1 MLREGAEEDRRSP
14 ENIRVLWDK
23 IPSAPDSTGL
33 ESCKKILRVSDSR
46 LVGSTP
52 EICGGSSGTYLRAS
66 HCTTALGPGEVECMV

>member
-52 EICGGSSGTYLRAS
+52 EICDGSSGTYLRAS
-66 HCTTALGPGEVECMV
+66 HCTTALGPGEVEGMV